1 MLHQELIG
9 KKSKRHKT
17 NAKAINFGLLWKETK
32 LKKPKTL
39 KGNPWKIYGRQQSY
53 VHTCIKEKQKS
64 LT

>member
-1 MLHQELIG
+1 M
-9 KKSKRHKT
+9 R
-17 NAKAINFGLLWKETK
+17 KAINFGLLWKETK